1 MAEIYLDNNA
11 TTKPLET
18 VVERMTE
25 VLLQHYGNP
34 SSIHFRGHLASSLV
48 EDSREQIANTINA
61 DSSCLIFTS
70 GGTESNN
77 LALKS
82 LLNAGTLLITSRIE
96 HSSVYQLSKQFYED
110 GGRVHFLDVLPSG
123 IVDLADLEQTLSHSN
138 AKSVVAVQW
147 ANSET
152 GVIQPVSAISELCQ
166 KHEAHYHCDAVQAFG
181 RVPID
186 TNQIAIDSITITAHK
201 IHGPKGIGA
210 LYLRTVET
218 LDPQII
224 GGDQESGLRSGTE
237 NVAGIAGFAEAA
249 IARHSRFEKV
259 NQHLKTL
266 TRTFA
271 ERVQAKFPSVII
283 NGLEDRISNTIN
295 LQFPGIDGQ
304 ALVVLLDQQ
313 GLMCSQSSAC
323 TNKRPEPSRVLRS
336 MGLSE
341 EEAYSSIRFSVS
353 EFTTDAEICEAAD
366 ILLGTLKTQQKFMDM
381 KGVA

>member
-1 MAEIYLDNNA
+1 M
-11 TTKPLET
+11 
-18 VVERMTE
+18 
-25 VLLQHYGNP
+25 
-34 SSIHFRGHLASSLV
+34 
-48 EDSREQIANTINA
+48 
-61 DSSCLIFTS
+61 
-70 GGTESNN
+70 
-77 LALKS
+77 
-82 LLNAGTLLITSRIE
+82 
-96 HSSVYQLSKQFYED
+96 SKQFHED

-123 IVDLADLEQTLSHSN
+123 IVDLADLEQTLSRSN